1 MERMQS
7 DNQNYIENN
16 LEMEPLMEALT
27 IEIYKCNSQNVVS
40 KV

>member
-7 DNQNYIENN
+7 DNANYIENN

-27 IEIYKCNSQNVVS
+27 IEIYKCNKDNIV
-40 KV
+40 